1 MTSKSPQ
8 SNTPQS
14 NTQQCFVYIQL
25 PETLETVTAGRY
37 QLESQD
43 GVPIGKFVYGR
54 SYRENAKAVPLDP
67 FDLPIV
73 PRTFETA
80 RMRGIFGALRDASPD
95 SWGRSVIERQLKR
108 TELSEVDYLLHSPE
122 DRAGALSFGLH
133 VDPPGPARRFNRVLQ
148 LEILLREADRYIQD
162 AAPAGNADAAVAE
175 QVEALVNP
183 GTSLGGAR
191 PKNVVEDDDGLWVAK
206 FPHPEDRW
214 NNPRVEGAML
224 ALARACDLHV
234 AQSRVQVVAGR
245 DVLLVKRFDRVK
257 QNGGYLR
264 HRMVSGLTVLRT
276 QDSHRD
282 RERWSYPL
290 LADELKRWSHRPD
303 DDLRELYRRMV
314 FSALV
319 SNTDDHP
326 RNHALIAPRQSFELS
341 PAYDITPM
349 PLVSIERRDLAMT
362 IGKFGRYANRTNLVS
377 SAGAF
382 RLSEE
387 EAACL
392 FDAMAAT
399 VKDRWYA
406 TFRREGVSEKDCEVV
421 SRAFVYEGLFLNPN
435 EISPVA

>member
-1 MTSKSPQ
+1 MTSRPQ
-8 SNTPQS
+8 A
-14 NTQQCFVYIQL
+14 CFVYIQL

-54 SYRENAKAVPLDP
+54 SYRDNAKAVPLDP
-67 FDLPIV
+67 FSLPIV

-95 SWGRSVIERQLKR
+95 SWGRGVIEKQLKR
-108 TELSEVDYLLHSPE
+108 ADLSEADYLLHSPE

-133 VDPPGPARRFNRVLQ
+133 VEPPGPARRFNRVLQ
-148 LEILLREADRYIQD
+148 LEVLLREADRYIRD
-162 AAPAGNADAAVAE
+162 AAPACTADAAVAE

-214 NNPRVEGAML
+214 NNTRAEGAML
-224 ALARACDLHV
+224 ALARECDLHV
-234 AQSRVQVVAGR
+234 AESRVQVVAGR
-245 DVLLVKRFDRVK
+245 DVLLVKRFDREKVD
-257 QNGGYLR
+257 GGYLR
-264 HRMVSGLTVLRT
+264 HRMVSALTVLGT
-276 QDSHRD
+276 EDSHRE
-282 RERWSYPL
+282 RERWSYAL
-290 LADELKRWSHRPD
+290 LGDELKRWSHRPD
-303 DDLRELYRRMV
+303 KDLRELYRRMA

-326 RNHALIAPRQSFELS
+326 RNHALIAPGPSFELS
-341 PAYDITPM
+341 PAYDITPT
-349 PLVSIERRDLAMT
+349 PLVSMERRDLAMT
-362 IGKFGRYANRTNLVS
+362 IGKFGRYANRANLVS

-387 EAACL
+387 EAASL
-392 FDAMAAT
+392 FDAMATT

-406 TFRREGVSEKDCEVV
+406 TFRREGLSEKDCETV
-421 SRAFVYEGLFLNPN
+421 STAFVYDGLYLNPS
-435 EISPVA
+435 EVSPIA

>member
-1 MTSKSPQ
+1 MTSKPPQ
-8 SNTPQS
+8 SNTK
-14 NTQQCFVYIQL
+14 QCFVYIQL
-25 PETLETVTAGRY
+25 PETFEIVTAGRY

-43 GVPIGKFVYGR
+43 GVPVGRFVYGR
-54 SYRENAKAVPLDP
+54 SYRENAQAVPLDP

-80 RMRGIFGALRDASPD
+80 KMRGIFGALRDASPD
-95 SWGRSVIERQLKR
+95 SWGRSVIEKQLER
-108 TELSEVDYLLHSPE
+108 TDLSEIDYLLHSPE

-133 VDPPGPARRFNRVLQ
+133 VNPPGPTRRFNRVLQ
-148 LEILLREADRYIQD
+148 LEALLSEADRYIRD
-162 AAPAGNADAAVAE
+162 AAPANNPDAAIAE

-183 GTSLGGAR
+183 GTSMGGAR

-214 NNPRVEGAML
+214 NNTRVEGAML
-224 ALARACDLHV
+224 ALARECGIRV

-245 DVLLVKRFDRVK
+245 DVLLVKRFDREK
-257 QNGGYLR
+257 KDGGYLR

-276 QDSHRD
+276 EDSHRE
-282 RERWSYPL
+282 RERWSYAL

-303 DDLRELYRRMV
+303 ADLRELFGRMV

-326 RNHALIAPRQSFELS
+326 RNHALIAPGQSFELS

-349 PLVSIERRDLAMT
+349 PHVSVERRDLAMT
-362 IGKFGRYANRTNLVS
+362 IGKFGRYANRANLVS

-382 RLSEE
+382 RLNKE
-387 EAACL
+387 EAAAL
-392 FDAMAAT
+392 FDAMTAT
-399 VKDRWYA
+399 VKGRWYA
-406 TFRREGVSEKDCEVV
+406 TFRREGVSERDCETV
-421 SRAFVYEGLFLNPN
+421 SRAFVYEGLFLDPTLV
-435 EISPVA
+435 SPVT